1 MLRLLSML
9 ADVAFCLIA
18 PNPDVMFSYL
28 KIRRISKMLGNRIES
43 QQEVDVIEDF
53 LERINVQY
61 SVADSELKNIPRSGP
76 FIVLANHPFGFLDS
90 LVLLSIFGK
99 DSENFKVVANI
110 HQKEMQAISSLFI
123 EPGDGFSK
131 GVISQVALAQCDD
144 HLSSGKSLALFPA
157 CHRAGADKGGNFPW
171 HDSVVDLVLGSGLP
185 VVPVY
190 FYGANSA
197 ISRILDVLP
206 TSLRSW
212 AIPAE
217 LVQKENST
225 IKLRIG
231 KVIDPA
237 DLKSF
242 GNRDK
247 ASRYLRACL
256 FALGSQLAVKKFFKM
271 NFKLPKRA
279 DKIIDAVPVPDIEAE
294 LEVIRQ
300 DGGLLQS
307 KGNYDIYLGRTE
319 LMPSILREL
328 GRLREVTFRE
338 VGEGTNQ
345 QLDVDGY
352 DLYYNHLFVWDRDER
367 CIIGAYRLGRGNDI
381 IKQHG
386 AKGFYVT
393 SLFTLDE
400 PLIPVLEKTLEL
412 GRSFVVKKYQQKP
425 LPLFLLWQG
434 ILCFLRDH
442 KEYQY
447 LMGPV
452 SISND
457 FSVFSKDLLIAFIKK
472 NYFDH
477 ELAKHVHPHQEF
489 VVQTNP
495 EDIDVILERSNDLQQ
510 LDKFISSVEP
520 NYLKIPVLLKQYI
533 KQNAKIIAFN
543 VDPLFNFS
551 LDGLM
556 ILDLNDVP
564 EDTYEML
571 QSR

>member
-1 MLRLLSML
+1 
-9 ADVAFCLIA
+9 
-18 PNPDVMFSYL
+18 
-28 KIRRISKMLGNRIES
+28 MLGTRVES

-53 LERINVQY
+53 LEQLNVQY
-61 SVADSELKNIPRSGP
+61 SVADQELRNIPNSGS
-76 FIVLANHPFGFLDS
+76 FIVVANHPFGFLDS
-90 LVLLSIFGK
+90 LILLSIFGK
-99 DSENFKVVANI
+99 DSENFKVMANI
-110 HQKEMQAISSLFI
+110 YHKEMQAISSLFI
-123 EPGDGFSK
+123 EPGDGFAK
-131 GVISQVALAQCDD
+131 GFVSQQAVDQFYA
-144 HLSSGKSLALFPA
+144 HTKSGNSVALFPSCQRIGTSKA
-157 CHRAGADKGGNFPW
+157 ENIRW
-171 HDSVVDLVLGSGLP
+171 HESVVDLALASGLP
-185 VVPVY
+185 IVPVY
-190 FYGANSA
+190 FYGTNNT
-197 ISRILDVLP
+197 ITQMLDVLP
-206 TSLRSW
+206 SSLRSW
-212 AIPAE
+212 AMPAE
-217 LVQKENST
+217 LVQKENSS
-225 IKLRIG
+225 IRLRIG
-231 KVIDPA
+231 KAIDPS
-237 DLKSF
+237 DLQSF
-242 GNRDK
+242 ANRDK

-256 FALGSQLAVKKFFKM
+256 FALGSKVPVKRFFKL

-279 DKIIDAVPVPDIEAE
+279 EKIIDPVPLSDIEVE
-294 LEVIRQ
+294 LELIRQ
-300 DGGLLQS
+300 TGGLLQS
-307 KGNYDIYLGRTE
+307 KGNYDIYLGKTE
-319 LMPSILREL
+319 LIPNILREL

-345 QLDVDGY
+345 KLDVDSY
-352 DLYYNHLFVWDRDER
+352 DLYYNHLFVWDRDEK

-381 IKQHG
+381 IRQFG
-386 AKGFYVT
+386 VKGFYVT
-393 SLFTLDE
+393 SLFSLDE
-400 PLIPVLEKTLEL
+400 PLLPVLSKTLEL

-434 ILCFLRDH
+434 ILCFLRDN

-477 ELAKHVHPHQEF
+477 DLARHVHPHQDF

-495 EDIDVILERSNDLQQ
+495 DDIDVVLERSNDFQQ
-510 LDKFISSVEP
+510 LDKFISSIEP

-533 KQNAKIIAFN
+533 RQNAKIIAFN
-543 VDPLFNFS
+543 VDPLFNNS

>member
-1 MLRLLSML
+1 MCIS
-9 ADVAFCLIA
+9 LIT
-18 PNPDVMFSYL
+18 PNPDVMFSFL
-28 KIRRISKMLGNRIES
+28 KIRRIAKMLGNPMAS
-43 QQEVDVIEDF
+43 QPELDVIEDF
-53 LERINVQY
+53 LDRIKVQY
-61 SVADSELKNIPRSGP
+61 SIADSELKNIPRSGP

-90 LVLLSIFGK
+90 LILLSIFGK
-99 DSENFKVVANI
+99 DNENVKVLANI

-123 EPGDGFSK
+123 EPGDGFAK
-131 GVISQVALAQCDD
+131 GVVAQDALDQCLHHLA
-144 HLSSGKSLALFPA
+144 SGKSLVLFTSSQRVGVNRGDSPS
-157 CHRAGADKGGNFPW
+157 W
-171 HDSVVDLVLGSGLP
+171 HNSVVELVLQSGLP

-197 ISRILDVLP
+197 ISRMLDVLP
-206 TSLRSW
+206 FSLRSW
-212 AIPAE
+212 VIPAE
-217 LVQKENST
+217 LGIKENST

-237 DLKSF
+237 DLNSF

-256 FALGSQLAVKKFFKM
+256 FALGSQVGVKKFFKM

-279 DKIIDAVPVPDIEAE
+279 DKIIDPVPVVDIEAE

-307 KGNYDIYLGRTE
+307 KGNYDIYMGRTE

-338 VGEGTNQ
+338 VGEGTNL

-381 IKQHG
+381 INQYG
-386 AKGFYVT
+386 PKGFYVT

-400 PLIPVLEKTLEL
+400 PLVPVLEKTLEL

-434 ILCFLRDH
+434 ILCFLREH

-489 VVQTNP
+489 VVQTNQ
-495 EDIDVILERSNDLQQ
+495 EDIDVILERSSDLQQ

-564 EDTYEML
+564 EDTFEML

>member
-1 MLRLLSML
+1 
-9 ADVAFCLIA
+9 
-18 PNPDVMFSYL
+18 MFTYL
-28 KIRRISKMLGNRIES
+28 KLRRITKMLGSRIDS

-53 LERINVQY
+53 LDRIHIQY
-61 SVADSELKNIPRSGP
+61 SVADSEMKNIPPSGP
-76 FIVLANHPFGFLDS
+76 YIVLSNHPFGFLDS
-90 LVLLSIFGK
+90 LILLSIFGK
-99 DSENFKVVANI
+99 DSDHFKVMANLQ
-110 HQKEMQAISSLFI
+110 HKEMQAISSLFI
-123 EPGDGFSK
+123 EPGEGFAK
-131 GVISQVALAQCDD
+131 GIVSPIAQAQCEE
-144 HLSSGKSLALFPA
+144 HLASGKSLALFPT
-157 CHRAGADKGGNFPW
+157 CHRAGTNKGGNPQW
-171 HDSVVDLVLGSGLP
+171 HAAVVDLVLNSGLP

-190 FYGANSA
+190 FYGANHT
-197 ISRILDVLP
+197 ISRLLDILP
-206 TSLRSW
+206 PSLRSW
-212 AIPAE
+212 SVPSDLIQNE
-217 LVQKENST
+217 SST
-225 IKLRIG
+225 IRLRIG
-231 KVIDPA
+231 KVIDPK
-237 DLKSF
+237 DLKAF
-242 GNRDK
+242 GNQEK

-256 FALGSQLAVKKFFKM
+256 LALGTQVPVKKFFKM

-279 DKIIDAVPVPDIEAE
+279 DKIIDPVPLFDIEAE

-319 LMPSILREL
+319 LMPNILREL
-328 GRLREVTFRE
+328 GRLREVTFRD
-338 VGEGTNQ
+338 VGEGTNL

-367 CIIGAYRLGRGNDI
+367 CIIGAYRLGRGNEI
-381 IKQHG
+381 LNQHG
-386 AKGFYVT
+386 LKGFYVT
-393 SLFTLDE
+393 SLFSLDE
-400 PLIPVLEKTLEL
+400 PLIPVLSKTLEL

-434 ILCFLRDH
+434 ILCFLREH

-457 FSVFSKDLLIAFIKK
+457 FSVFSKDLMIAFIKK
-472 NYFDH
+472 HYFNHD
-477 ELAKHVHPHQEF
+477 LAQYVHPHQEF

-495 EDIDVILERSNDLQQ
+495 EDIDVVLERSNDLQQ

-520 NYLKIPVLLKQYI
+520 NYLKVPVLLKQYI

-543 VDPLFNFS
+543 VDPLFNYS

-564 EDTYEML
+564 EDTFEML